1 MVTTLVN
8 PRPQAVRLTLSD
20 GTDRLL
26 HAWGLAV
33 LPESGADGHPLR
45 VVRTEYVGDAEAQR
59 EPTPLNRASR
69 NRASRPSR
77 RAA

>member
-1 MVTTLVN
+1 MTTFVN
-8 PRPQAVRLTLSD
+8 PRPQAVRLALSD

-26 HAWGLAV
+26 HAWGLAA
-33 LPESGADGHPLR
+33 LPETGADGQPLR

-59 EPTPLNRASR
+59 APTRLAPPRQ
-69 NRASRPSR
+69 PGR

>member
-1 MVTTLVN
+1 MTTLVN
-8 PRPQAVRLTLSD
+8 PRPQAVRLILSD

-33 LPESGADGHPLR
+33 LPQTGADGQPLR
-45 VVRTEYVGDAEAQR
+45 VVGTEYVGDAEAQR
-59 EPTPLNRASR
+59 TPTRLAPPR
-69 NRASRPSR
+69 RPSR